1 MSANPD
7 QPFAQQGYDL
17 TAAAFDVYNDLG
29 GGLSEEIYQESFE
42 RELAARRM
50 PFVAQ
55 PELFVFYKGIV
66 LNKRLRPDLIV
77 AGEIIV
83 ELKAVKTL
91 AEEHE
96 AQMLNYLRITRKPA
110 GYLINFAAFPNLQ
123 WKRFANTR
131 PRSGL
136 ASISDN

>member
-1 MSANPD
+1 MDANSDHPL
-7 QPFAQQGYDL
+7 AQQGYDL
-17 TAAAFDVYNDLG
+17 IAAAFDVYNDLG
-29 GGLSEEIYQESFE
+29 GGLSEEIYQESLE
-42 RELAARRM
+42 RELAARRIA
-50 PFVAQ
+50 FSSQ
-55 PELFVFYKGIV
+55 PELAVFYKGTV

-96 AQMLNYLRITRKPA
+96 AQVLNYLRVTRKSV
-110 GYLINFAAFPNLQ
+110 GYLINFAAFPKLQ

-131 PRSGL
+131 PRSV
-136 ASISDN
+136 ISVV